1 MKKVVFRSKTFYWII
16 FVLVVTSI
24 VADFLSIVN
33 SFRWGTCAF
42 LGLSLAVLYF
52 LIAKHQYV
60 RAILV
65 LWLALSYIVFPISG
79 MIDIAQEQHEE
90 LDSVETYIVLGLV
103 CILGVALIYLTFRKI
118 TFQGTKEFSSVT

>member
-1 MKKVVFRSKTFYWII
+1 MGYF
-16 FVLVVTSI
+16 
-24 VADFLSIVN
+24 
-33 SFRWGTCAF
+33 AF
-42 LGLSLAVLYF
+42 LGLSLAVLCF

>member
-1 MKKVVFRSKTFYWII
+1 MGYLCFSRFEPRCIVFSYCKT
-16 FVLVVTSI
+16 
-24 VADFLSIVN
+24 
-33 SFRWGTCAF
+33 
-42 LGLSLAVLYF
+42 
-52 LIAKHQYV
+52 QYV

-118 TFQGTKEFSSVT
+118 TFQDSKEFSSVT